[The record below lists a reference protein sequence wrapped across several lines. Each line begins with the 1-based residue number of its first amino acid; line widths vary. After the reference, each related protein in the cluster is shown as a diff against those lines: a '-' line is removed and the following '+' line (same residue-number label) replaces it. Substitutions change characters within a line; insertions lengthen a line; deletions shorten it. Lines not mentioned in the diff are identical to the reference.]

1 MCGRLSKTSLSGQVI
16 MALKAPI
23 HDMRLGTCLGGHRA
37 QALLVFCGLLKGVCS
52 NRLYLRAICGMP
64 VGICLL
70 ALGPVGFACAV
81 CGNIEGLNLVH
92 IVVVHAP
99 LSKDVLAPWA
109 ELPIAAVVGARAE
122 LRIAILQILRQ
133 YLHSSVC
140 NNLEVTEK
148 PHLDIGA
155 ILVVE
160 PMWRIS
166 WLCAQPSP
174 QTLRVEDGISVN
186 LYGIV
191 CRLPFAHLANLE
203 PDLVKDR
210 PIHPSTRILP
220 LQLVE
225 FVIGVLH
232 LDGHIP
238 ICVDGRRHIAE
249 DIPLLASEDSS
260 SPRRCKIQQL
270 ELMIWRRRI
279 ASVLGVHREAVELLP
294 ERIGHRHRVGCD
306 DVASESHLAGCA
318 SLVALSPPCSL
329 GETLVPGDLAA
340 AGVHAILSSFQAGWH
355 AGLDL
360 NSFLLILHAHK
371 IRGHARTIRGRPPL
385 DCTG

>member
-1 MCGRLSKTSLSGQVI
+1 
-16 MALKAPI
+16 MARRAHPSHAPR
-23 HDMRLGTCLGGHRA
+23 HPGKRA
-37 QALLVFCGLLKGVCS
+37 QALLKLCGLLKGVCS

-64 VGICLL
+64 FLIFLL
-70 ALGPVGFACAV
+70 AFGPVGFACAV

-99 LSKDVLAPWA
+99 LGKDVLAPWA
-109 ELPIAAVVGARAE
+109 KLPIAAVVGARAE
-122 LRIAILQILRQ
+122 LRIAILQILCQ
-133 YLHSSVC
+133 YLHRSVC
-140 NNLEVTEK
+140 HDLEVTEK
-148 PHLDIGA
+148 TELDIGA

-166 WLCAQPSP
+166 RLCAQPSP
-174 QTLRVEDGISVN
+174 QTLRSEDGISVN
-186 LYGIV
+186 LNGII
-191 CRLPFAHLANLE
+191 CRLPFGHLANLE
-203 PDLVKDR
+203 PDLVEDR
-210 PIHPSTRILP
+210 PIHPSTGILP

-225 FVIGVLH
+225 LAVGVFH

-260 SPRRCKIQQL
+260 SPPRCEIQQL
-270 ELMIWRRRI
+270 ELMILQCLI
-279 ASVLGVHREAVELLP
+279 ASVLSVHREAVEVLS
-294 ERIGHRHRVGCD
+294 ERIGHRHRVGRD

-318 SLVALSPPCSL
+318 SLVALSPASSL

-340 AGVHAILSSFQAGWH
+340 AGVQAILSSFRTGWH

-360 NSFLLILHAHK
+360 NSLLLVLHARK
-371 IRGHARTIRGRPPL
+371 I
-385 DCTG
+385 

>member
-37 QALLVFCGLLKGVCS
+37 QALLVLCRLLKGVCS
-52 NRLYLRAICGMP
+52 NRLDLRATCGMP
-64 VGICLL
+64 LGICLL

-99 LSKDVLAPWA
+99 LGEDVLAPWA
-109 ELPIAAVVGARAE
+109 KIPIAAVVGARAE
-122 LRIAILQILRQ
+122 LCIAILQILRQ
-133 YLHSSVC
+133 YLHRSVC
-140 NNLEVTEK
+140 NDLEVTK
-148 PHLDIGA
+148 KAHLDIGA

-174 QTLRVEDGISVN
+174 QTMGIEDGISVN
-186 LYGIV
+186 LNGIV
-191 CRLPFAHLANLE
+191 CRLPLAHLANLE

-210 PIHPSTRILP
+210 LIHPSTGILP

-225 FVIGVLH
+225 LAVGVFH

-249 DIPLLASEDSS
+249 DIPLLASKDSS
-260 SPRRCKIQQL
+260 SPPRCKIQQL
-270 ELMIWRRRI
+270 ELMILQCRI
-279 ASVLGVHREAVELLP
+279 ASVFGVHREAIEVLS
-294 ERIGHRHRVGCD
+294 ERTGHRHRVGCY
-306 DVASESHLAGCA
+306 DVASEPHLAGCA
-318 SLVALSPPCSL
+318 SLVALSPACSL
-329 GETLVPGDLAA
+329 GETLMPGDLAA
-340 AGVHAILSSFQAGWH
+340 AGVHAILSSFRAGWH
-355 AGLDL
+355 AWLDL
-360 NSFLLILHAHK
+360 NS
-371 IRGHARTIRGRPPL
+371 P
-385 DCTG
+385 C